1 MHSRSPQVGLLSS
14 VCQVSILSLARRF
27 CAYAQVAQARL
38 TMGKT
43 LLSAQGIAYCSMQ
56 YAWKQLPAIPKG
68 VNSAAGDLATA
79 TSSES
84 PGQARVRAAVAASAA
99 AEQSL
104 QGRSSLT
111 RNQSPAPLA
120 ASQQKVC
127 VRCHPLH
134 PTPTPTPER
143 NAAPLLPSADAV
155 SLSQAVSDTPKTVW
169 RAAELFRCS

>member
-1 MHSRSPQVGLLSS
+1 MDRQSPRVSLASS
-14 VCQVSILSLARRF
+14 VCQVSIPFVARRF
-27 CAYAQVAQARL
+27 CAYTQVAQARL

-56 YAWKQLPAIPKG
+56 YAWKQLPGTLKG

-84 PGQARVRAAVAASAA
+84 PGQARVRAAAAASAA

-111 RNQSPAPLA
+111 RNQSPARLA

-127 VRCHPLH
+127 VTCHLLH
-134 PTPTPTPER
+134 PTPKPTPER
-143 NAAPLLPSADAV
+143 NTVPLLPSADAV

-169 RAAELFRCS
+169 RAAKLFRCS